1 MKSDRKDD
9 VPQGSPPV
17 GEPRQWVE
25 QRARLSPEANG
36 VWTDRM
42 LEALVKG
49 VKGGQWYSLMDKV
62 CDPKHLWR
70 GAWQVIRNDGAA
82 GIDHRSC
89 EQLEKELSTEV
100 ELLSRRLR
108 EGTYQPTAV
117 KRVWID
123 KAGSPE
129 KRPLGIPTVRDR
141 VVQATLLSVIE
152 PIFEMGFA
160 STRMVF
166 GPDVERSRPSRGWSN
181 CYGKDGPGWW
191 MRTSR
196 DTSTTSHKTDC
207 WTNSGRR

>member
-1 MKSDRKDD
+1 MKSDPKDAE
-9 VPQGSPPV
+9 PQGILPV
-17 GEPRQWVE
+17 GEPRQWEE

-49 VKGGQWYSLMDKV
+49 VKGGRWYSLMDKV
-62 CDPKHLWR
+62 CDPKHLRW
-70 GAWQVIRNDGAA
+70 GAGQVIRNDGAA

-89 EQLEKELSTEV
+89 EQLENELGAEV
-100 ELLSRRLR
+100 ALLSRRLR

-123 KAGSPE
+123 KPGSPE

-160 STRMVF
+160 EHS
-166 GPDVERSRPSRGWSN
+166 
-181 CYGKDGPGWW
+181 
-191 MRTSR
+191 
-196 DTSTTSHKTDC
+196 
-207 WTNSGRR
+207 